1 MSHQSIEHLRLSI
14 TIQLGS
20 RPLDVI
26 QGVTLQLVPAHKLL
40 EHKFVVSSKV
50 CLSLMEQLD
59 VILVGRHLRLSIM
72 TQLGLGPLEIISGVT
87 LQLVPAQKLL
97 KHKFVMSSNISIG
110 WQGGKS
116 PKQERGKSREKFLLH
131 RASAGTGFRQ
141 KYSPDFHLIPQN
153 LHGYLCI
160 LRLLCFLCRSD
171 L

>member
-26 QGVTLQLVPAHKLL
+26 QGVTLQLVPALKLL

-72 TQLGLGPLEIISGVT
+72 TQLGLGPLELFQV
-87 LQLVPAQKLL
+87 
-97 KHKFVMSSNISIG
+97 
-110 WQGGKS
+110 S
-116 PKQERGKSREKFLLH
+116 PCSWCPR
-131 RASAGTGFRQ
+131 
-141 KYSPDFHLIPQN
+141 
-153 LHGYLCI
+153 
-160 LRLLCFLCRSD
+160 RSY
-171 L
+171 